1 MGGDGTQPR
10 MTAQERPAGDRLA
23 SDRLANDRLANDRLD
38 SWKEIA
44 AYLNKEVRTV
54 QRWEKSLGLPVRR
67 LAQGKQG
74 TVFAYKLD
82 LDAWWQESQT
92 KLEYEDDRPDARTG
106 AGSDGSGVPGPGVSG
121 LRVSGSGVLEASAGP
136 GVSSS
141 NLVVLASALDC
152 IEKDRT
158 DRDRSGNDLTG
169 KGPTKEDRTEKVQAE
184 KDQTEKDRRGKTST
198 ADHRPDLIRRLTVLC
213 LLIIVAAGVASV
225 AARFWLQTPVGFPRA
240 KMVLAIRPFRNMS
253 GDPGQDF
260 VADGLTEEM
269 ITRLGQLHPEEM
281 GVIRLSPA
289 YASSTFDRIG
299 KEVRANYVL
308 EGSVRQSGKRVAIT
322 AQLIQVSDQTQVWG
336 ESYERDL
343 QDVLS
348 IQAEVASAIAGGVL
362 NKLPHAH
369 PLVRQV
375 NREAYLAY
383 LEGRYFWNKR
393 TEEGF
398 SKAIT
403 LFKRS
408 IEIDPTYAP
417 PYAGLA
423 DCYELLG
430 SAPYSTLSPKE
441 AFPQAEAAA
450 RKALELDPT
459 LAEAHVPLGYSELVY
474 EWNLPEAQ
482 KEFDKAL
489 QLRPGYA
496 TAHQFYGYYLTA
508 MGKLDDAIVERK
520 KAVDL
525 DPISPLLN
533 SALAEAYYHARRFD
547 VTIDESHKA
556 LELDPAYAIALVNIG
571 RAYEQMGMHQQA
583 RDAFQTIL
591 AFAPDSPAILALM
604 GHEYAVSGDMGH
616 ANQILARLTKL
627 SSRKYVSAVYFAL
640 VYIGLGRKDD
650 AFRWLE
656 KAYDE
661 RCEYLVYLS
670 SEPLADPLRGDPR
683 FSSLMSRIGLRAASG
698 SAEHRTQ

>member
-1 MGGDGTQPR
+1 
-10 MTAQERPAGDRLA
+10 MTAQDRPAHDRLT
-23 SDRLANDRLANDRLD
+23 NDRLANGRLD

-54 QRWEKSLGLPVRR
+54 QRWEKNLGLPVRR
-67 LAQGKQG
+67 LVQGKQG
-74 TVFAYKLD
+74 TVFAYKPD

-92 KLEYEDDRPDARTG
+92 KLEYEDERPDARTG
-106 AGSDGSGVPGPGVSG
+106 AGSDGSGVPGSI
-121 LRVSGSGVLEASAGP
+121 VSGSGARQ
-136 GVSSS
+136 GVSGS
-141 NLVVLASALDC
+141 NVVVLASAADAV
-152 IEKDRT
+152 ENDRA
-158 DRDRSGNDLTG
+158 DRDQSG
-169 KGPTKEDRTEKVQAE
+169 KS
-184 KDQTEKDRRGKTST
+184 QTEKDKAERDWQIKTRYV
-198 ADHRPDLIRRLTVLC
+198 DRPDLIRRLTVLC
-213 LLIIVAAGVASV
+213 LLIIVVAGVASV
-225 AARFWLQTPVGFPRA
+225 AARFWLQTPGGFARA
-240 KMVLAIRPFRNMS
+240 KMVLAVRPFRNMS

-289 YASSTFDRIG
+289 YASSTFDRIA
-299 KEVRANYVL
+299 KEVHANYVL

-393 TEEGF
+393 TEAGF

-430 SAPYSTLSPKE
+430 SAPYSTLAPKE

-482 KEFDKAL
+482 KEFSKAL
-489 QLRPGYA
+489 ELRPGYA

-508 MGKLDDAIVERK
+508 MGKLDEAIVERK
-520 KAVDL
+520 KAVEL

-533 SALAEAYYHARRFD
+533 SALAEAYYHERRFD
-547 VTIDESHKA
+547 MTIDESHKA
-556 LELDPAYAIALVNIG
+556 LDLDPTYAIALVNIG

-591 AFAPDSPAILALM
+591 GLAPDSPAILALM
-604 GHEYAVSGDMGH
+604 GHEYAVSGDKVH
-616 ANQILARLTKL
+616 ANQVLAKLTEL
-627 SSRKYVSAVYFAL
+627 SSRKYVPAVYFAL

-650 AFRWLE
+650 AFRWLD

-683 FSSLMSRIGLRAASG
+683 FASLLSRIGLRAAGG
-698 SAEHRTQ
+698 SAERRAQ

>member
-1 MGGDGTQPR
+1 
-10 MTAQERPAGDRLA
+10 
-23 SDRLANDRLANDRLD
+23 
-38 SWKEIA
+38 
-44 AYLNKEVRTV
+44 
-54 QRWEKSLGLPVRR
+54 
-67 LAQGKQG
+67 
-74 TVFAYKLD
+74 
-82 LDAWWQESQT
+82 
-92 KLEYEDDRPDARTG
+92 
-106 AGSDGSGVPGPGVSG
+106 
-121 LRVSGSGVLEASAGP
+121 
-136 GVSSS
+136 
-141 NLVVLASALDC
+141 
-152 IEKDRT
+152 
-158 DRDRSGNDLTG
+158 
-169 KGPTKEDRTEKVQAE
+169 
-184 KDQTEKDRRGKTST
+184 
-198 ADHRPDLIRRLTVLC
+198 
-213 LLIIVAAGVASV
+213 
-225 AARFWLQTPVGFPRA
+225 
-240 KMVLAIRPFRNMS
+240 MVLAVRPFRNMS

-289 YASSTFDRIG
+289 YASSTFDRIA
-299 KEVRANYVL
+299 KEVHANYVL

-474 EWNLPEAQ
+474 EWNFPEAQ

-508 MGKLDDAIVERK
+508 MGKLDEAIVERK
-520 KAVDL
+520 KAVEL

-556 LELDPAYAIALVNIG
+556 LELDPGYAIALVNIG

-583 RDAFQTIL
+583 RDAFQKVL
-591 AFAPDSPAILALM
+591 AFAPAEPAILALM
-604 GHEYAVSGDMGH
+604 GHEYAVSGDMAH
-616 ANQILARLTKL
+616 ANQILARLTEL
-627 SSRKYVSAVYFAL
+627 SRKKYVPAVYFAL
-640 VYIGLGRKDD
+640 VYIGLDRKDD
-650 AFRWLE
+650 AFRWLN

-670 SEPLADPLRGDPR
+670 SEPLADRLRGDPR
-683 FSSLMSRIGLRAASG
+683 FSGLLSRIGLRASGG
-698 SAEHRTQ
+698 SAERRSQ

>member
-10 MTAQERPAGDRLA
+10 MTAQDRPL
-23 SDRLANDRLANDRLD
+23 NDRLANDRLD

-54 QRWEKSLGLPVRR
+54 QRWEKNLGLPVRR

-92 KLEYEDDRPDARTG
+92 KLEDDDDRPDAG
-106 AGSDGSGVPGPGVSG
+106 ATSTSESSIGSGAPGSDI
-121 LRVSGSGVLEASAGP
+121 
-136 GVSSS
+136 
-141 NLVVLASALDC
+141 VVLAAAADRLEKDSPDSDRSGR
-152 IEKDRT
+152 IRPEKDRAGEGSAV
-158 DRDRSGNDLTG
+158 DR
-169 KGPTKEDRTEKVQAE
+169 P
-184 KDQTEKDRRGKTST
+184 
-198 ADHRPDLIRRLTVLC
+198 PDLIRRLTVLF

-225 AARFWLQTPVGFPRA
+225 AARFWLQTPGGVPRA
-240 KMVLAIRPFRNMS
+240 KMVLAVRPFKNMS

-260 VADGLTEEM
+260 VSDGLTEEM

-289 YASSTFDRIG
+289 YASSTFDRIAN
-299 KEVRANYVL
+299 EVHANYVL
-308 EGSVRQSGKRVAIT
+308 EGGVRQSGKRVAIT

-450 RKALELDPT
+450 RKALELDST

-489 QLRPGYA
+489 RLRPGYA

-508 MGKLDDAIVERK
+508 MGKLDEAIVERK

-556 LELDPAYAIALVNIG
+556 LELDPGYAIALVNIG
-571 RAYEQMGMHQQA
+571 RAYEQMGMHQRA
-583 RDAFQTIL
+583 RDAFQKVL
-591 AFAPDSPAILALM
+591 AFAPDEPAILALM
-604 GHEYAVSGDMGH
+604 GHEYAVSGDKVL
-616 ANQILARLTKL
+616 ANQILSKLTAL
-627 SSRKYVSAVYFAL
+627 SSKKYVPAVYFAL
-640 VYIGLGRKDD
+640 VYIGLDRKDD
-650 AFRWLE
+650 AFSWLD

-661 RCEYLVYLS
+661 RCEYLVYLN

-683 FSSLMSRIGLRAASG
+683 FSSLLSKIGLRAAGG
-698 SAEHRTQ
+698 SAERRAQ

>member
-10 MTAQERPAGDRLA
+10 MTAQDRPAHDRP
-23 SDRLANDRLANDRLD
+23 ANDRLD

-54 QRWEKSLGLPVRR
+54 QRWEKNLGLPVRR
-67 LAQGKQG
+67 LGQGKQG
-74 TVFAYKLD
+74 TVFAYKVD
-82 LDAWWQESQT
+82 LDAWWRESQT
-92 KLEYEDDRPDARTG
+92 KLEDEDKR
-106 AGSDGSGVPGPGVSG
+106 SDTRGGSG
-121 LRVSGSGVLEASAGP
+121 VSGSGITGSSAEANSFG
-136 GVSSS
+136 S
-141 NLVVLASALDC
+141 NFVVLASAG
-152 IEKDRT
+152 DRLE
-158 DRDRSGNDLTG
+158 RNPAG
-169 KGPTKEDRTEKVQAE
+169 KHQAE
-184 KDQTEKDRRGKTST
+184 KDQTEKDQTEQDHAEQDRQREIT
-198 ADHRPDLIRRLTVLC
+198 AADRAPDLVRRLTVLC
-213 LLIIVAAGVASV
+213 LLIIVAGGVGSV
-225 AARFWLQTPVGFPRA
+225 AARFWRQTPGDVPRA
-240 KMVLAIRPFRNMS
+240 KVVLAVRPFRNMS

-281 GVIRLSPA
+281 GVIRLGPA
-289 YASSTFDRIG
+289 YGASAFDRIA
-299 KEVRANYVL
+299 KDVHANYVL

-322 AQLIQVSDQTQVWG
+322 AQLIQVSDRTQVWG

-348 IQAEVASAIAGGVL
+348 IQAEVATAIAGGVL

-430 SAPYSTLSPKE
+430 SAPYSTLTPKE

-450 RKALELDPT
+450 RKAIELDPT

-489 QLRPGYA
+489 ELRPGYA

-508 MGKLDDAIVERK
+508 MGKLDDAIAERK

-547 VTIDESHKA
+547 VTIEESHKA
-556 LELDPAYAIALVNIG
+556 LELDPSYAIALVNIG

-583 RDAFQTIL
+583 RDAFQKIL

-604 GHEYAVSGDMGH
+604 GHEYAVSGDKVRAH
-616 ANQILARLTKL
+616 QILAKLTEL
-627 SSRKYVSAVYFAL
+627 STKKYVPAVYFAL
-640 VYIGLGRKDD
+640 VYIGLGQKDD
-650 AFRWLE
+650 AFRWLD

-661 RCEYLVYLS
+661 RCEYLVYLN

-683 FSSLMSRIGLRAASG
+683 FASLLSRIGLR
-698 SAEHRTQ
+698 SAGAMAERRTP

>member
-10 MTAQERPAGDRLA
+10 MTAQDRPANDRPGNE
-23 SDRLANDRLANDRLD
+23 RLANDRLANDRLD

-67 LAQGKQG
+67 LVQGKQG

-82 LDAWWQESQT
+82 LDAWWRESQT
-92 KLEYEDDRPDARTG
+92 KPEYEDDRLDARTG
-106 AGSDGSGVPGPGVSG
+106 AEPDGSGVPGPGISG
-121 LRVSGSGVLEASAGP
+121 SGISGSSVAEGVSGSNV
-136 GVSSS
+136 
-141 NLVVLASALDC
+141 VVLAAAADRV
-152 IEKDRT
+152 EKDLT
-158 DRDRSGNDLTG
+158 GRDRSGTDQIGKDQTG
-169 KGPTKEDRTEKVQAE
+169 KDQAE
-184 KDQTEKDRRGKTST
+184 KNRRAKITT
-198 ADHRPDLIRRLTVLC
+198 VDRPDLIRRLTVLC
-213 LLIIVAAGVASV
+213 LLIVVAGLASV
-225 AARFWLQTPVGFPRA
+225 AARFWLQTPGGFPRA
-240 KMVLAIRPFRNMS
+240 KMVLAVRPFRNI
-253 GDPGQDF
+253 GDPGQEF

-269 ITRLGQLHPEEM
+269 ISRLGQLHPEEM

-289 YASSTFDRIG
+289 YASSTLGRIA
-299 KEVRANYVL
+299 KEVHANYVL

-343 QDVLS
+343 QDVL
-348 IQAEVASAIAGGVL
+348 IVQAEVASAITGEVL

-369 PLVRQV
+369 PLIRQV
-375 NREAYLAY
+375 NRKAYLAY

-489 QLRPGYA
+489 RLRPGYA

-508 MGKLDDAIVERK
+508 MGKLDDAIAERK

-556 LELDPAYAIALVNIG
+556 LELDPGYAIALVNIG

-583 RDAFQTIL
+583 REAFQTIL
-591 AFAPDSPAILALM
+591 AFAPNSPAILALM
-604 GHEYAVSGDMGH
+604 GHEYAVSGDMAH
-616 ANQILARLTKL
+616 ANQILARLTEL
-627 SSRKYVSAVYFAL
+627 SSKKYVPAVYFAV
-640 VYIGLGRKDD
+640 VYIGLDRKDD
-650 AFRWLE
+650 AFRWLD

-683 FSSLMSRIGLRAASG
+683 FSSLLNRIGLRGAA
-698 SAEHRTQ
+698 AERRTQ

>member
-1 MGGDGTQPR
+1 
-10 MTAQERPAGDRLA
+10 
-23 SDRLANDRLANDRLD
+23 
-38 SWKEIA
+38 
-44 AYLNKEVRTV
+44 
-54 QRWEKSLGLPVRR
+54 
-67 LAQGKQG
+67 
-74 TVFAYKLD
+74 
-82 LDAWWQESQT
+82 
-92 KLEYEDDRPDARTG
+92 
-106 AGSDGSGVPGPGVSG
+106 
-121 LRVSGSGVLEASAGP
+121 
-136 GVSSS
+136 
-141 NLVVLASALDC
+141 
-152 IEKDRT
+152 
-158 DRDRSGNDLTG
+158 
-169 KGPTKEDRTEKVQAE
+169 
-184 KDQTEKDRRGKTST
+184 
-198 ADHRPDLIRRLTVLC
+198 
-213 LLIIVAAGVASV
+213 
-225 AARFWLQTPVGFPRA
+225 
-240 KMVLAIRPFRNMS
+240 MVLAVRPFRNMS

-289 YASSTFDRIG
+289 YASSTFDRIA
-299 KEVRANYVL
+299 KEVHANYVL
-308 EGSVRQSGKRVAIT
+308 EGSVRQSGQRVAIT

-430 SAPYSTLSPKE
+430 SAPYSTLAPKE

-508 MGKLDDAIVERK
+508 MGKLDEAIVERK

-533 SALAEAYYHARRFD
+533 SALAEAYYHSRRFD

-556 LELDPAYAIALVNIG
+556 LELDPGYAIALVNIG

-604 GHEYAVSGDMGH
+604 GHEYAVSGDMAH
-616 ANQILARLTKL
+616 ANQILFRLTAL
-627 SSRKYVSAVYFAL
+627 SSKKYVPAVYFAL

-650 AFRWLE
+650 AFRWLD
-656 KAYDE
+656 KAYEE

-683 FSSLMSRIGLRAASG
+683 FTGLLSRIGLRAAG
-698 SAEHRTQ
+698 AIDEPRTP